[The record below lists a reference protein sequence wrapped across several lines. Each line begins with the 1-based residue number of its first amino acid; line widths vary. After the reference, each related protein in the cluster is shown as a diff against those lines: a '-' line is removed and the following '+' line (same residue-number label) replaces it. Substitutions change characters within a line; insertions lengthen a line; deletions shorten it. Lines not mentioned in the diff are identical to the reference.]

1 MRDRGKNILPTA
13 RERLVLALDV
23 DTLKEAEFLG
33 QELRDLVGM
42 FKVGPRLFT
51 RYGPKIIETIQKEG
65 VGVFY
70 DAKFHDIPSVVAKAA
85 GTAGRMGVRM
95 LTVHTLGGLAMMEAA
110 MEGLKGKAEDTK
122 VVGVTIL
129 TSLDSSILREEL
141 GVGRDLSQEV
151 VHLAHLAKKAGLG
164 GVVTSPEELEDL
176 RRTFPRNFLLIVPGI
191 RPMGVVSNEHHRF
204 LTPGEAIRRGADFI
218 VVGRPILA
226 ADDPVEATKNILK
239 EIESSL

>member
-1 MRDRGKNILPTA
+1 MEILA
-13 RERLVLALDV
+13 REKLILALDV
-23 DTLKEAEFLG
+23 DTQKEAEFLG
-33 QELRDLVGM
+33 RELKDLVGM

-51 RYGPKIIETIQKEG
+51 RYGPKVIEAIGKEG

-85 GTAGRMGVRM
+85 AAAARMGVNM
-95 LTVHTLGGLAMMEAA
+95 ITVHTLGGLAMMEAA
-110 MEGLKGKAEDTK
+110 MGGLKGKAKDIK

-141 GVGRDLSQEV
+141 GVGRDLPQEV
-151 VHLAHLAKKAGLG
+151 VHLAKLAKKAGLD
-164 GVVTSPEELEDL
+164 GVVSSPEELEDL
-176 RRTFPRNFLLIVPGI
+176 RQTFPKNFLLVVPGI
-191 RPMGVVSNEHHRF
+191 RPMGVASNEQHRF

-226 ADDPVEATKNILK
+226 ADDPLEATRNILK
-239 EIESSL
+239 EIERSL

>member
-1 MRDRGKNILPTA
+1 MRIRGENILPTA
-13 RERLVLALDV
+13 RERLILALDV

-33 QELRDLVGM
+33 RELKDLVGM

-51 RYGPKIIETIQKEG
+51 RYGPKIIESIQKKG

-70 DAKFHDIPSVVAKAA
+70 DAKFHDIPSVVAKAV
-85 GTAGRMGVRM
+85 GTAGRMGVKM
-95 LTVHTLGGLAMMEAA
+95 LTLHTLGGLAMMEAA
-110 MEGLKGKAEDTK
+110 IEALKGKAEDTK

-129 TSLDSSILREEL
+129 TSLDSSTLKEEL

-151 VHLAHLAKKAGLG
+151 VHLAHMAKKAALD
-164 GVVTSPEELEDL
+164 GVVTSPKELEDL
-176 RRTFPRNFLLIVPGI
+176 RRTFPQNFLLVVPGI
-191 RPMGVVSNEHHRF
+191 RPKGVASNEQHRF
-204 LTPGEAIRRGADFI
+204 LTPGESIRRGADFI

-226 ADDPVEATKNILK
+226 AEDPLEATKNILK

>member
-1 MRDRGKNILPTA
+1 MRIGDENILPTA
-13 RERLVLALDV
+13 RERLILALDV

-33 QELRDLVGM
+33 RELKDLVGM

-51 RYGPKIIETIQKEG
+51 RYGPKIIESIQKKG

-70 DAKFHDIPSVVAKAA
+70 DAKFHDIPSVVAKAV
-85 GTAGRMGVRM
+85 GTAGRMGVKM
-95 LTVHTLGGLAMMEAA
+95 LTLHTLGGLAMMEAA
-110 MEGLKGKAEDTK
+110 IEALKGKSEDTK

-129 TSLDSSILREEL
+129 TSLDSSTLKEEL

-151 VHLAHLAKKAGLG
+151 VHLAHLAKKAGLD
-164 GVVTSPEELEDL
+164 GVVTSPKELEDL
-176 RRTFPRNFLLIVPGI
+176 RRTFPQDFLLVVPGI
-191 RPMGVVSNEHHRF
+191 RPKGVASNEQHRF
-204 LTPGEAIRRGADFI
+204 LTPGETVRRGADFI

-226 ADDPVEATKNILK
+226 AEDPLEATKNILK